1 MRLDLTIQDK
11 ILKGM
16 KHVSSLVNRQGK
28 FHFTKNKLFP
38 NFCKDIYGPYFW
50 ESFLISQCL
59 QKDILNPRHIKIG
72 VLFDVS

>member
-28 FHFTKNKLFP
+28 FHFTKNKLFH

-50 ESFLISQCL
+50 ESFLIS
-59 QKDILNPRHIKIG
+59 
-72 VLFDVS
+72 